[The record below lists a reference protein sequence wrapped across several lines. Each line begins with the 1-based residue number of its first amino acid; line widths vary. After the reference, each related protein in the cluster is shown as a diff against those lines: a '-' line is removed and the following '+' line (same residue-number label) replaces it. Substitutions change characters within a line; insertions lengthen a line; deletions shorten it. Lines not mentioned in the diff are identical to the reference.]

1 MRMKADSFHKI
12 YMFAKYFL
20 FMPILG
26 PLTGLNTHT
35 CMNAITISKNKTQ
48 EFESKWGELYRRI

>member
-1 MRMKADSFHKI
+1 
-12 YMFAKYFL
+12 MFAKYFL